1 MKSHSLIR
9 YLKIFLLLL
18 LLLTIILNFSYPL
31 FYRNHVN
38 LYSKIFDIDPYLV
51 FSTIKAESNFDKN
64 ATSDKNAKGLMQILD
79 ETGEEIFEKLKVS
92 REYRDLYNPEV
103 NIMVGTYYLS
113 ALLDRYDGDVDKAI
127 AAYNSGMA
135 NVDRWSKDKENFRD
149 EIDFKE
155 TENYIKRVEK
165 NYRIYKFFYDK
176 LKLSWLAFPTFM
188 VNIKLI
194 FRKIVRGIKR
204 LV

>member
-1 MKSHSLIR
+1 MKSHSLVR

-18 LLLTIILNFSYPL
+18 LLFIIFLNFSYPL
-31 FYRNHVN
+31 FYKNYVN
-38 LYSKIFDIDPYLV
+38 LYSDIFEIDPYLV

-79 ETGEEIFEKLKVS
+79 ETANEIFEKLKVS
-92 REYRDLYNPEV
+92 EEYRDLYDPEV

-113 ALLDRYDGDVDKAI
+113 ELLERYDGDISKTI
-127 AAYNSGMA
+127 AAYNSGMS
-135 NVDRWSKDKENFRD
+135 NVDRWSKDKEDFRD

-155 TENYIKRVEK
+155 TENYIKKVEK
-165 NYRIYKFFYDK
+165 NYKAYNFFYGK
-176 LKLSWLAFPTFM
+176 LKLGWLAFPTFM
-188 VNIKLI
+188 VKVKLF
-194 FRKIVRGIKR
+194 FRKIVRNIKR